1 MKKKVIKTILLITLI
16 IYAVITFINQQ
27 ITLNRYEENQTKLS
41 QEIQEESEHKEKLVA
56 TKNNVDST
64 EFIEEMAR
72 EKLDMYY
79 PTEKV
84 YVDQGK

>member
-72 EKLDMYY
+72 EKLDMYL
-79 PTEKV
+79 PTERV
-84 YVDQGK
+84 YVDTGM

>member
-72 EKLDMYY
+72 EKLDMYL
-79 PTEKV
+79 PNEKV
-84 YVDQGK
+84 YIDISK